1 MRLNGIQGRFPGL
14 HARGFGAILID
25 LPWPYDTYSAK
36 GEGRSAKR
44 HYSTMSIAEIKALP
58 IAAYAARDCW
68 LFNWCPAPS
77 TKFLTEVM
85 EAWGFKF
92 SGLAFSWVKVTKN
105 AGLTPLSLT
114 AAPGAMSQWHM
125 GLGHS
130 TRANIEL
137 CWLGS
142 RGQPHR
148 RDKGVRELIVSP
160 VREHSRKPD
169 EIYGR
174 IERYCAGPYL
184 ELFARQRWPG
194 WSSWGNQI
202 EKFHIGDAA

>member
-1 MRLNGIQGRFPGL
+1 
-14 HARGFGAILID
+14 
-25 LPWPYDTYSAK
+25 
-36 GEGRSAKR
+36 
-44 HYSTMSIAEIKALP
+44 
-58 IAAYAARDCW
+58 
-68 LFNWCPAPS
+68 
-77 TKFLTEVM
+77 
-85 EAWGFKF
+85 
-92 SGLAFSWVKVTKN
+92 
-105 AGLTPLSLT
+105 
-114 AAPGAMSQWHM
+114 M

-137 CWLGS
+137 SWLGS

-184 ELFARQRWPG
+184 ESFARQRWPG